1 MLENTP
7 CTDQLNT
14 FAQYSLLCGTLNTE
28 HYPLAEV
35 TEVVAHYILNVKF
48 QGLCR
53 LFPPELESIVYRFSV
68 VQR

>member
-35 TEVVAHYILNVKF
+35 TEVVAPYILNVKF
-48 QGLCR
+48 EISRSL
-53 LFPPELESIVYRFSV
+53 
-68 VQR
+68 